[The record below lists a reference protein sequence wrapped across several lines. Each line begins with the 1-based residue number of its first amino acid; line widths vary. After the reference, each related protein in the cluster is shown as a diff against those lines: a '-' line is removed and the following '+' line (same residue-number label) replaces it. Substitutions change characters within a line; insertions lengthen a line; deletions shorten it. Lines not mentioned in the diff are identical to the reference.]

1 MDDLRGT
8 GDDLHAAHVKSLAKL
23 SSASFSTDCVH
34 SLVDRVLRGECFE
47 GWCMS
52 RVLTVA
58 FSFMIFALLV
68 TRFASAQSL
77 CGETDVWANGTP
89 GLLRFTARRHARDAW
104 SARAQGDLGQ
114 AYATWSRAKDRRLT
128 CVRAQQQRQR
138 QYTCTASARP
148 CRAS

>member
-8 GDDLHAAHVKSLAKL
+8 GDDLLHAESLAKVVIRKL
-23 SSASFSTDCVH
+23 LNAVFTLV
-34 SLVDRVLRGECFE
+34 VDRVFRGECFE

-52 RVLTVA
+52 RVLAVA

-77 CGETDVWANGTP
+77 CGGTDVWANGTP